1 MPGAVEVLAAWE
13 AGTTAGAA
21 ERTLLLHALA
31 RPRAGVAELRATAVG
46 RRDAELFALRGALFG
61 DRMEVVVGCPDCG
74 EKLEFELSVR
84 ALLGDR
90 AGSDDTA
97 GSAGEAVTEGSGGPA
112 AVAPAARASAAAASE
127 SGAAAATP
135 QADTQVLHVESGS
148 WSVDFHSP
156 TAADLD
162 AVSVIA
168 DPEAARAALLS
179 RIVIRAERSGRKL
192 DAARIPASVQQAVA
206 AAAAEADPAADVR
219 LAMQCPECSRKISA
233 ELDISEYLWRELDV
247 WARAVLSDVH
257 LLASCYGW
265 SEDQILALSPQRRR
279 YYVERCVDG

>member
-1 MPGAVEVLAAWE
+1 MPGAVDVLATWE

-31 RPRAGVAELRATAVG
+31 RPRAGVADLKATAVG
-46 RRDAELFALRGALFG
+46 QRDAELFALRGALFG

-74 EKLEFELSVR
+74 EKLEFELGVR

-90 AGSDDTA
+90 AHQIPDGPGSSERD
-97 GSAGEAVTEGSGGPA
+97 GSSELDGSSDPH
-112 AVAPAARASAAAASE
+112 AP
-127 SGAAAATP
+127 
-135 QADTQVLHVESGS
+135 QVLHVDEGS

-156 TAADLD
+156 TAADLE
-162 AVSVIA
+162 AVSGIGDA
-168 DPEAARAALLS
+168 DAARKALLA
-179 RIVIRAERSGRKL
+179 RIVIRAERSGRKI
-192 DAARIPASVQQAVA
+192 DASRIPAPVQQAIASA
-206 AAAAEADPAADVR
+206 AAVADPAADVR
-219 LAMQCPECSRKISA
+219 LAMQCPECSQKISA

-247 WARAVLSDVH
+247 WARAILSDIH

>member
-1 MPGAVEVLAAWE
+1 MPGAVEVLATWE

-31 RPRAGVAELRATAVG
+31 RPRAAVAELKATAVG

-74 EKLEFELSVR
+74 EKLEFELGVR

-90 AGSDDTA
+90 ARQTPDEQS
-97 GSAGEAVTEGSGGPA
+97 SIEQNS
-112 AVAPAARASAAAASE
+112 SSE
-127 SGAAAATP
+127 P
-135 QADTQVLHVESGS
+135 QMLHVDEGS

-156 TAADLD
+156 TAADLE
-162 AVSVIA
+162 AVSGISDA
-168 DPEAARAALLS
+168 DAARKALLT

-192 DAARIPASVQQAVA
+192 DASRIPASVQQTIAS
-206 AAAAEADPAADVR
+206 AAAEADPTADVR
-219 LAMQCPECSRKISA
+219 LAMQCPECSQKISA

-247 WARAVLSDVH
+247 WARAVLSDIH

>member
-1 MPGAVEVLAAWE
+1 MPGAVEVLATWE

-31 RPRAGVAELRATAVG
+31 RPRAGRAELMATAVG

-74 EKLEFELSVR
+74 EKLEFDLGVG
-84 ALLGDR
+84 ALRGDR
-90 AGSDDTA
+90 VHQVPDEHGSVDQD
-97 GSAGEAVTEGSGGPA
+97 GSSDQHA
-112 AVAPAARASAAAASE
+112 
-127 SGAAAATP
+127 
-135 QADTQVLHVESGS
+135 LHIDAGS

-156 TAADLD
+156 TAADLE
-162 AVSVIA
+162 AVSGISDA
-168 DPEAARAALLS
+168 EAARKALLT
-179 RIVIRAERSGRKL
+179 RIVIRAERSGRKT
-192 DAARIPASVQQAVA
+192 DASRIPAVVQQSIA

-219 LAMQCPECSRKISA
+219 LATQCPECSQKISA

-247 WARAVLSDVH
+247 WARAILSDIH